1 MLEYNEVKEIKNLI
15 KKGFDLELI
24 SFELDIPIEKVRQY
38 KSELESIKKD
48 DSVKRHSAREIIESK
63 NKQAHLKFEQMRE
76 KYKKLFFKDN
86 EIESKKTQDQTE
98 QEEKL
103 INLIMCQIEKIEAEM
118 KQLSPIDRRK
128 KAVVILTKLKK
139 IEGYQLTID
148 QAERLNFLMQSEV
161 LEKLNLNSTDKI
173 DDYLNKNKKTVTR
186 KLIEAIDIAQAETQD
201 IEELKKIEKK
211 ITIEMQ
217 QNNSMIVGTIRTKI
231 RNKILKINQ
240 QKVSDKIR
248 NDVSEDIKSIIDE
261 LANGILDIQEANRI
275 LDEEARKKVESKPK
289 NRFSLTEEQEKRQS
303 LIQIK
308 TILME
313 KPEQYNIE
321 NPETTI
327 MQIKELCNGGLDQAI
342 RTVVKNL
349 TSAKK
354 FKKAKEVCDKFSSE
368 DNEKQFQ
375 KYIITLKKELRND
388 EIGDM
393 VLKGINMN
401 GTYEEERAYFELIEK
416 GLKIGNVKL
425 GTVSLGKSQ
434 DGSKNIT
441 LADVW
446 PGEEQRER
454 EI

>member
-1 MLEYNEVKEIKNLI
+1 
-15 KKGFDLELI
+15 
-24 SFELDIPIEKVRQY
+24 
-38 KSELESIKKD
+38 
-48 DSVKRHSAREIIESK
+48 
-63 NKQAHLKFEQMRE
+63 
-76 KYKKLFFKDN
+76 
-86 EIESKKTQDQTE
+86 
-98 QEEKL
+98 
-103 INLIMCQIEKIEAEM
+103 
-118 KQLSPIDRRK
+118 
-128 KAVVILTKLKK
+128 
-139 IEGYQLTID
+139 
-148 QAERLNFLMQSEV
+148 
-161 LEKLNLNSTDKI
+161 
-173 DDYLNKNKKTVTR
+173 
-186 KLIEAIDIAQAETQD
+186 
-201 IEELKKIEKK
+201 
-211 ITIEMQ
+211 
-217 QNNSMIVGTIRTKI
+217 
-231 RNKILKINQ
+231 
-240 QKVSDKIR
+240 
-248 NDVSEDIKSIIDE
+248 
-261 LANGILDIQEANRI
+261 
-275 LDEEARKKVESKPK
+275 
-289 NRFSLTEEQEKRQS
+289 
-303 LIQIK
+303 
-308 TILME
+308 
-313 KPEQYNIE
+313 
-321 NPETTI
+321 

-375 KYIITLKKELRND
+375 KYIITLKKEIRND

>member
-76 KYKKLFFKDN
+76 KYKKLFFKNN

-201 IEELKKIEKK
+201 IEELKK
-211 ITIEMQ
+211 
-217 QNNSMIVGTIRTKI
+217 
-231 RNKILKINQ
+231 
-240 QKVSDKIR
+240 
-248 NDVSEDIKSIIDE
+248 
-261 LANGILDIQEANRI
+261 
-275 LDEEARKKVESKPK
+275 
-289 NRFSLTEEQEKRQS
+289 
-303 LIQIK
+303 
-308 TILME
+308 
-313 KPEQYNIE
+313 
-321 NPETTI
+321 
-327 MQIKELCNGGLDQAI
+327 
-342 RTVVKNL
+342 
-349 TSAKK
+349 
-354 FKKAKEVCDKFSSE
+354 
-368 DNEKQFQ
+368 
-375 KYIITLKKELRND
+375 
-388 EIGDM
+388 
-393 VLKGINMN
+393 
-401 GTYEEERAYFELIEK
+401 
-416 GLKIGNVKL
+416 
-425 GTVSLGKSQ
+425 
-434 DGSKNIT
+434 
-441 LADVW
+441 
-446 PGEEQRER
+446 
-454 EI
+454 